1 MAWFTTIDH
10 RGEAVEIASVEDMN
24 AVVDAFEA
32 RLDQLALLL
41 EGVDRDARR
50 RAAAEYTA
58 MAARRDRI
66 EADIRKAEAHGQL
79 ASEDRYHS
87 DLAHAIRSRTKS

>member
-10 RGEAVEIASVEDMN
+10 RGEAVEVASIEEMN
-24 AVVDAFEA
+24 AVVDAYEA

-41 EGVDRDARR
+41 ESADRDARR

-58 MAARRDRI
+58 IAARRDRI
-66 EADIRKAEAHGQL
+66 EADVRKAEAHGQL
-79 ASEDRYHS
+79 ASEDRYHR
-87 DLAHAIRSRTKS
+87 DLAHAIRSRTKA